1 MLRKALRFG
10 PASGRISKRE
20 HGENPWWSR
29 RCVHPM
35 SAVAGKSERQSF
47 HCLKR
52 WEGALRQ
59 DASQKTCRKAVLCC
73 SCSREIEHGAN
84 DPLKTFS
91 RDFAFLEIIFRRNI
105 KAVASFAGAAAFF
118 IASGGHKERKKAK
131 RQKQVNPAVG
141 GGRKKGRG
149 K

>member
-1 MLRKALRFG
+1 LRKALRFG
-10 PASGRISKRE
+10 PASGRINKRE

-35 SAVAGKSERQSF
+35 SAVAGKSERQTF

-73 SCSREIEHGAN
+73 SCSREMEHGAS

-91 RDFAFLEIIFRRNI
+91 RDFAFLGIIFRRII

-118 IASGGHKERKKAK
+118 IASNWAQRK
-131 RQKQVNPAVG
+131 V
-141 GGRKKGRG
+141 KG
-149 K
+149 KSKSV